1 MDSTLSRV
9 AQAAPTHSIQVTAL
23 EAALRI
29 DSAKCVRR
37 VSRRAQ
43 KFLST
48 LRVAH
53 VLRPRRVSTQWEFP

>member
-37 VSRRAQ
+37 VSNF
-43 KFLST
+43 FLLSE
-48 LRVAH
+48 LRTCFA
-53 VLRPRRVSTQWEFP
+53 RVE